1 MDNLTFLSSLA
12 KSQLLLKQF
21 TREHLED
28 LTLKTLALKKS
39 HSENI
44 QILLRE
50 LIEMK
55 KENLKI
61 EAKKANR
68 KVNKEDI
75 IGEVRTYIAD

>member
-1 MDNLTFLSSLA
+1 
-12 KSQLLLKQF
+12 
-21 TREHLED
+21 
-28 LTLKTLALKKS
+28 
-39 HSENI
+39 
-44 QILLRE
+44 
-50 LIEMK
+50 MK